1 MFEKEL
7 QKLKREELLQIML
20 AQSREIDSL
29 TEQLEQE
36 KAKNVNDEAESGIES
51 GGDSGLSADGSAL
64 AEEAALA
71 DGGIPA
77 EEAALADGGVL
88 AEEAALADG
97 GVLAKG
103 AALADGSALAEEGAL
118 TDGGIPAEEGAGTG
132 LPSTSVLENA
142 LKRVSYDSRF
152 RASIVSTLMTLV
164 VVAAAAVLIAVLV
177 LPILRIYGQS
187 MSETLDNG
195 DIVVSVK
202 TADLETGDIVA
213 FYYNNTILVKRVI
226 GQSGDWIDIA
236 KDGTV
241 SVNQQELEEPYL
253 DKKAYGEIDIKLPYQ
268 VPEGRIFVMGDNR
281 EISIDS
287 RTMMIG
293 CVAEEQIV
301 GKIIYRVW
309 PFSKIGGIY

>member
-1 MFEKEL
+1 MFEQEL
-7 QKLKREELLQIML
+7 HKLKREELLEIML

-29 TEQLEQE
+29 TEELEKERARNTSE
-36 KAKNVNDEAESGIES
+36 KGVEGEPVQKRTDETPRSGASVEEA
-51 GGDSGLSADGSAL
+51 GTVDNTPTPEDSADSAEQT
-64 AEEAALA
+64 APAPDTTTEEEAPQALPRAA
-71 DGGIPA
+71 DL
-77 EEAALADGGVL
+77 EALVNRIRY
-88 AEEAALADG
+88 E
-97 GVLAKG
+97 K
-103 AALADGSALAEEGAL
+103 
-118 TDGGIPAEEGAGTG
+118 
-132 LPSTSVLENA
+132 
-142 LKRVSYDSRF
+142 RF
-152 RASIVSTLMTLV
+152 RSSIINTLMTLV
-164 VVAAAAVLIAVLV
+164 VVAAAAILIAILV

-268 VPEGRIFVMGDNR
+268 VPEGRTFVMGDNR

-287 RTMMIG
+287 RTVMIG
-293 CVAEEQIV
+293 CISEEQIV

-309 PFSKIGGIY
+309 PLNKIGGIY

>member
-1 MFEKEL
+1 MFEQEL
-7 QKLKREELLQIML
+7 HKLKREELLEIML

-29 TEQLEQE
+29 TEELEKERARNTSEEGVEGEPVQ
-36 KAKNVNDEAESGIES
+36 KRTDETPRSGASVEEAGIADNTPAPE
-51 GGDSGLSADGSAL
+51 DSADSAEQT
-64 AEEAALA
+64 APDSTTEEEAPQTLPRAADLEALVNR
-71 DGGIPA
+71 IRY
-77 EEAALADGGVL
+77 E
-88 AEEAALADG
+88 
-97 GVLAKG
+97 K
-103 AALADGSALAEEGAL
+103 
-118 TDGGIPAEEGAGTG
+118 
-132 LPSTSVLENA
+132 
-142 LKRVSYDSRF
+142 RF
-152 RASIVSTLMTLV
+152 RSSIINTLMTLV
-164 VVAAAAVLIAVLV
+164 VVAAAAILIAILV

-268 VPEGRIFVMGDNR
+268 VPEGRTFVMGDNR

-293 CVAEEQIV
+293 CISEEQIV

-309 PFSKIGGIY
+309 PLNKIGGIK

>member
-1 MFEKEL
+1 MFEQEL
-7 QKLKREELLQIML
+7 HKLKREELLEIML

-29 TEQLEQE
+29 TEELEKERERNTTEESEQGKTIGDVVE
-36 KAKNVNDEAESGIES
+36 EGPAE
-51 GGDSGLSADGSAL
+51 
-64 AEEAALA
+64 EEAA
-71 DGGIPA
+71 DSP
-77 EEAALADGGVL
+77 
-88 AEEAALADG
+88 
-97 GVLAKG
+97 
-103 AALADGSALAEEGAL
+103 SALPETAN
-118 TDGGIPAEEGAGTG
+118 
-132 LPSTSVLENA
+132 LETLVNRIRYE
-142 LKRVSYDSRF
+142 KRF
-152 RASIVSTLMTLV
+152 RSSIINTLMTLV
-164 VVAAAAVLIAVLV
+164 VVAAAAILIAILV

-253 DKKAYGEIDIKLPYQ
+253 DKKAYGEIDISLPYQ

-293 CVAEEQIV
+293 CVAQEQIV

-309 PFSKIGGIY
+309 PFGKLGGIK

>member
-1 MFEKEL
+1 MFEQEL
-7 QKLKREELLQIML
+7 HKLKREELLEIML

-29 TEQLEQE
+29 TEELEKERARNTSEDGVEGEPVQ
-36 KAKNVNDEAESGIES
+36 KRTDETPRSGAS
-51 GGDSGLSADGSAL
+51 V
-64 AEEAALA
+64 EEAGTV
-71 DGGIPA
+71 DNTPA
-77 EEAALADGGVL
+77 PDDSPDSAEQTAPETTTEEEAPQALPRAADL
-88 AEEAALADG
+88 EAL
-97 GVLAKG
+97 VNRIRYEK
-103 AALADGSALAEEGAL
+103 
-118 TDGGIPAEEGAGTG
+118 
-132 LPSTSVLENA
+132 
-142 LKRVSYDSRF
+142 RF
-152 RASIVSTLMTLV
+152 RSSIINTLMTLV
-164 VVAAAAVLIAVLV
+164 VVAAAAILIAILV

-268 VPEGRIFVMGDNR
+268 VPEGRTFVMGDNR

-287 RTMMIG
+287 RTVMIG
-293 CVAEEQIV
+293 CISEEQIV

-309 PFSKIGGIY
+309 PLNKIGGIY

>member
-1 MFEKEL
+1 MFEQEL
-7 QKLKREELLQIML
+7 HKLKREELLEIML

-29 TEQLEQE
+29 TEELEKERTRNTTEESEQGE
-36 KAKNVNDEAESGIES
+36 TTGDVVEEGPAE
-51 GGDSGLSADGSAL
+51 
-64 AEEAALA
+64 EEAA
-71 DGGIPA
+71 DSP
-77 EEAALADGGVL
+77 
-88 AEEAALADG
+88 
-97 GVLAKG
+97 
-103 AALADGSALAEEGAL
+103 SALPETA
-118 TDGGIPAEEGAGTG
+118 D
-132 LPSTSVLENA
+132 LETLVNRIRYE
-142 LKRVSYDSRF
+142 KRF
-152 RASIVSTLMTLV
+152 RASIVNTMMTLV
-164 VVAAAAVLIAVLV
+164 VVAAAAILIAILV

-241 SVNQQELEEPYL
+241 SVNQKELEEPYL

-268 VPEGRIFVMGDNR
+268 VPEGRTFVMGDNR

-293 CVAEEQIV
+293 CVSEEQIV
-301 GKIIYRVW
+301 GKIIFRVW

>member
-1 MFEKEL
+1 
-7 QKLKREELLQIML
+7 
-20 AQSREIDSL
+20 
-29 TEQLEQE
+29 
-36 KAKNVNDEAESGIES
+36 
-51 GGDSGLSADGSAL
+51 
-64 AEEAALA
+64 
-71 DGGIPA
+71 
-77 EEAALADGGVL
+77 
-88 AEEAALADG
+88 
-97 GVLAKG
+97 
-103 AALADGSALAEEGAL
+103 
-118 TDGGIPAEEGAGTG
+118 
-132 LPSTSVLENA
+132 
-142 LKRVSYDSRF
+142 
-152 RASIVSTLMTLV
+152 
-164 VVAAAAVLIAVLV
+164 
-177 LPILRIYGQS
+177 

-226 GQSGDWIDIA
+226 GHSGDWIDID

-241 SVNQQELEEPYL
+241 SVNREVLEEPYL
-253 DKKAYGEIDIKLPYQ
+253 DRKAYGEIDIKLPYQ

-309 PFSKIGGIY
+309 PFDKLGGIK

>member
-7 QKLKREELLQIML
+7 QKLKRDELLEIML

-29 TEQLEQE
+29 TDELRKE
-36 KAKNVNDEAESGIES
+36 KARSRGEEGEIAETEQNGTVDNTP
-51 GGDSGLSADGSAL
+51 DSLPDSPEDSI
-64 AEEAALA
+64 EEAAKELPHTA
-71 DGGIPA
+71 DL
-77 EEAALADGGVL
+77 EALVNRIRYG
-88 AEEAALADG
+88 
-97 GVLAKG
+97 K
-103 AALADGSALAEEGAL
+103 
-118 TDGGIPAEEGAGTG
+118 
-132 LPSTSVLENA
+132 
-142 LKRVSYDSRF
+142 RF
-152 RASIVSTLMTLV
+152 RASVISTLMTLV
-164 VVAAAAVLIAVLV
+164 VVAAAAVLVAVLV

-187 MSETLDNG
+187 MSKTLDNG

-202 TADLETGDIVA
+202 TADLETGDIIA

-226 GQSGDWIDIA
+226 GHSGDWIDID

-241 SVNQQELEEPYL
+241 SVNREVLEEPYL
-253 DKKAYGEIDIKLPYQ
+253 DRKAYGEIDIKLPYQ

-293 CVAEEQIV
+293 CVAQEQIV

-309 PFSKIGGIY
+309 PFGKLGGIK

>member
-36 KAKNVNDEAESGIES
+36 KAKNVNDEAESGKDS
-51 GGDSGLSADGSAL
+51 GRDSGLSADGSAL

-71 DGGIPA
+71 DGGA
-77 EEAALADGGVL
+77 L

-97 GVLAKG
+97 SVL
-103 AALADGSALAEEGAL
+103 
-118 TDGGIPAEEGAGTG
+118 AEEGAGTE

-142 LKRVSYDSRF
+142 LKRVSYDRRF

-268 VPEGRIFVMGDNR
+268 VPEGRTFVMGDNR

-287 RTMMIG
+287 RTVMIG
-293 CVAEEQIV
+293 CISEEQIV

-309 PFSKIGGIY
+309 PLNKIGGIK

>member
-7 QKLKREELLQIML
+7 QKLKRDELLEIML

-29 TEQLEQE
+29 TEELEKE
-36 KAKNVNDEAESGIES
+36 RTRNTTEESGQRETT
-51 GGDSGLSADGSAL
+51 GDVVEEGPAE
-64 AEEAALA
+64 EEAA
-71 DGGIPA
+71 DSP
-77 EEAALADGGVL
+77 
-88 AEEAALADG
+88 
-97 GVLAKG
+97 
-103 AALADGSALAEEGAL
+103 SALPEIAN
-118 TDGGIPAEEGAGTG
+118 
-132 LPSTSVLENA
+132 LETLVNRIRYE
-142 LKRVSYDSRF
+142 KRF
-152 RASIVSTLMTLV
+152 RSSIINTLMTLV
-164 VVAAAAVLIAVLV
+164 VVAAAAILIAILV

-241 SVNQQELEEPYL
+241 SVNQVELEEPYL
-253 DKKAYGEIDIKLPYQ
+253 DRKAYGEIDIKLPYQ
-268 VPEGRIFVMGDNR
+268 VPEGRVFVMGDNR

-293 CVAEEQIV
+293 CVAQEQIV

-309 PFSKIGGIY
+309 PFGKLGGIK

>member
-7 QKLKREELLQIML
+7 QKLKRDELLEIML

-29 TEQLEQE
+29 TGELRKE
-36 KAKNVNDEAESGIES
+36 KARSRGEEGEVAETEQNWTVDNTP
-51 GGDSGLSADGSAL
+51 DSLPDSPEDSI
-64 AEEAALA
+64 EEAAQELPHTA
-71 DGGIPA
+71 DL
-77 EEAALADGGVL
+77 EALVNRIRYG
-88 AEEAALADG
+88 
-97 GVLAKG
+97 K
-103 AALADGSALAEEGAL
+103 
-118 TDGGIPAEEGAGTG
+118 
-132 LPSTSVLENA
+132 
-142 LKRVSYDSRF
+142 RF
-152 RASIVSTLMTLV
+152 RASVISTLMTLV
-164 VVAAAAVLIAVLV
+164 VVAAAAILIAILV

-241 SVNQQELEEPYL
+241 SVNQVELEEPYL
-253 DKKAYGEIDIKLPYQ
+253 DKKAYGEIDISLPYQ

-293 CVAEEQIV
+293 CVAQEQIV

-309 PFSKIGGIY
+309 PFGKLGGIK

>member
-7 QKLKREELLQIML
+7 QKLKRDELLEIML

-29 TEQLEQE
+29 TEALEKE
-36 KAKNVNDEAESGIES
+36 RARNTGEEGTLA
-51 GGDSGLSADGSAL
+51 
-64 AEEAALA
+64 AEEAATEPDAPIAVDGA
-71 DGGIPA
+71 DV
-77 EEAALADGGVL
+77 E
-88 AEEAALADG
+88 
-97 GVLAKG
+97 
-103 AALADGSALAEEGAL
+103 SASA
-118 TDGGIPAEEGAGTG
+118 
-132 LPSTSVLENA
+132 ENA
-142 LKRVSYDSRF
+142 HPALPHTADLEALVNRIRYGKRF
-152 RASIVSTLMTLV
+152 RASVISTLMTLV
-164 VVAAAAVLIAVLV
+164 VVAAAAILIAILV

-187 MSETLDNG
+187 MSKTLDNG

-241 SVNQQELEEPYL
+241 SVNQVELEEPYL
-253 DKKAYGEIDIKLPYQ
+253 DKKAYGEIDISLPYQ

-293 CVAEEQIV
+293 CVAQEQIV

-309 PFSKIGGIY
+309 PFGKLGGIK

>member
-7 QKLKREELLQIML
+7 QKLKRDELLEIML

-29 TEQLEQE
+29 TDELRKE
-36 KAKNVNDEAESGIES
+36 KARSRGEEGEIAETEQNGTVDNTP
-51 GGDSGLSADGSAL
+51 DSLPDSPEDSI
-64 AEEAALA
+64 EEAAKELPHTA
-71 DGGIPA
+71 DL
-77 EEAALADGGVL
+77 EALVNRIRYG
-88 AEEAALADG
+88 
-97 GVLAKG
+97 K
-103 AALADGSALAEEGAL
+103 
-118 TDGGIPAEEGAGTG
+118 
-132 LPSTSVLENA
+132 
-142 LKRVSYDSRF
+142 RF
-152 RASIVSTLMTLV
+152 RASVISTLMTLV
-164 VVAAAAVLIAVLV
+164 VVAAAAILIAILV

-195 DIVVSVK
+195 DIVGSVK

-241 SVNQQELEEPYL
+241 SVNQVELEEPYL
-253 DKKAYGEIDIKLPYQ
+253 DRKAYGEIDIKLPYQ

-309 PFSKIGGIY
+309 PFDKLGGIK

>member
-1 MFEKEL
+1 MFEQEL
-7 QKLKREELLQIML
+7 HKLKREELLEIML

-29 TEQLEQE
+29 TEELEKERARNTSEEGVEGEPVQ
-36 KAKNVNDEAESGIES
+36 KRTDETPRSGASEEAGTVDITPAHE
-51 GGDSGLSADGSAL
+51 DSADSAEQT
-64 AEEAALA
+64 APDTTTEEEAPQALPRAA
-71 DGGIPA
+71 DL
-77 EEAALADGGVL
+77 EALVNRIRY
-88 AEEAALADG
+88 E
-97 GVLAKG
+97 K
-103 AALADGSALAEEGAL
+103 
-118 TDGGIPAEEGAGTG
+118 
-132 LPSTSVLENA
+132 
-142 LKRVSYDSRF
+142 RF
-152 RASIVSTLMTLV
+152 RSSIINTLMTLV
-164 VVAAAAVLIAVLV
+164 VVAAAAILIAILV

-268 VPEGRIFVMGDNR
+268 VPEGRTFVMGDNR

-293 CVAEEQIV
+293 CISEEQIV

-309 PFSKIGGIY
+309 PLKKIGGIY

>member
-36 KAKNVNDEAESGIES
+36 KAKSVNREMESGKES
-51 GGDSGLSADGSAL
+51 GGDSGLSADGSDPAKG
-64 AEEAALA
+64 AVLA
-71 DGGIPA
+71 DGGVLA

-97 GVLAKG
+97 GVLAEE
-103 AALADGSALAEEGAL
+103 AALADGGALAEEGA
-118 TDGGIPAEEGAGTG
+118 GTE
-132 LPSTSVLENA
+132 LPSTSVLEKA
-142 LKRVSYDSRF
+142 LNRVSYDRRF

-287 RTMMIG
+287 LTMMIG

>member
-1 MFEKEL
+1 MFEQEL
-7 QKLKREELLQIML
+7 HKLKREELLEIML

-29 TEQLEQE
+29 TEELEKERARNTSEEGVEGEPVQ
-36 KAKNVNDEAESGIES
+36 KRTDETPHSGTS
-51 GGDSGLSADGSAL
+51 V
-64 AEEAALA
+64 EEAGTVDNTPTPEGSTDSAEQTA
-71 DGGIPA
+71 SDTSTE
-77 EEAALADGGVL
+77 EEAPQALPRAADL
-88 AEEAALADG
+88 EAL
-97 GVLAKG
+97 VNRIRYEK
-103 AALADGSALAEEGAL
+103 
-118 TDGGIPAEEGAGTG
+118 
-132 LPSTSVLENA
+132 
-142 LKRVSYDSRF
+142 RF
-152 RASIVSTLMTLV
+152 RSSIINTLMTLV
-164 VVAAAAVLIAVLV
+164 VVAAAAILIAILV

-241 SVNQQELEEPYL
+241 SVNQQELEESYL

-268 VPEGRIFVMGDNR
+268 VPEGRTFVMGDNR

-293 CVAEEQIV
+293 CISEEQIV

-309 PFSKIGGIY
+309 PLKKIGGIY

>member
-1 MFEKEL
+1 MFEQEL
-7 QKLKREELLQIML
+7 HKLKREELLEIML

-29 TEQLEQE
+29 TEELEKERARNTSEEGVEGEPVQ
-36 KAKNVNDEAESGIES
+36 KRTDETPHSGTS
-51 GGDSGLSADGSAL
+51 V
-64 AEEAALA
+64 EEAGTVDNTPTPEGSTDSAEQA
-71 DGGIPA
+71 APDTTTE
-77 EEAALADGGVL
+77 EEAPQALPRAADL
-88 AEEAALADG
+88 EAL
-97 GVLAKG
+97 VNRIRYEK
-103 AALADGSALAEEGAL
+103 
-118 TDGGIPAEEGAGTG
+118 
-132 LPSTSVLENA
+132 
-142 LKRVSYDSRF
+142 RF
-152 RASIVSTLMTLV
+152 RSSIINTLMTLV
-164 VVAAAAVLIAVLV
+164 VVAAAAILIAILV

-268 VPEGRIFVMGDNR
+268 VPEGRTFVMGDNR

-287 RTMMIG
+287 RTVMIG
-293 CVAEEQIV
+293 CISEEQIV

-309 PFSKIGGIY
+309 PLNKIGGIK

>member
-7 QKLKREELLQIML
+7 QKLKRDELLEIML

-29 TEQLEQE
+29 TDELEKE
-36 KAKNVNDEAESGIES
+36 RVRNTGEEGTLA
-51 GGDSGLSADGSAL
+51 
-64 AEEAALA
+64 AEEAATEPDAPIAVDGA
-71 DGGIPA
+71 D
-77 EEAALADGGVL
+77 V
-88 AEEAALADG
+88 
-97 GVLAKG
+97 
-103 AALADGSALAEEGAL
+103 GSASA
-118 TDGGIPAEEGAGTG
+118 
-132 LPSTSVLENA
+132 ENA
-142 LKRVSYDSRF
+142 HPALPHTADLEALVNRIRYGKRF
-152 RASIVSTLMTLV
+152 RASVISTLMTLV
-164 VVAAAAVLIAVLV
+164 VVAAAAILIAILV

-241 SVNQQELEEPYL
+241 SVNQVELEEPYL
-253 DKKAYGEIDIKLPYQ
+253 DRKAYGEIDIKLPYQ

-309 PFSKIGGIY
+309 PFSKIGGIK

>member
-51 GGDSGLSADGSAL
+51 GGDSGLSADGI
-64 AEEAALA
+64 
-71 DGGIPA
+71 DPA
-77 EEAALADGGVL
+77 KGAVLADGGVL
-88 AEEAALADG
+88 AEE
-97 GVLAKG
+97 
-103 AALADGSALAEEGAL
+103 GAL
-118 TDGGIPAEEGAGTG
+118 VDGGIPAEEGAGTE

-142 LKRVSYDSRF
+142 LKRVSYDRRF

-241 SVNQQELEEPYL
+241 SVNQQELEESYL

-268 VPEGRIFVMGDNR
+268 VPEGRTFVMGDNR

>member
-1 MFEKEL
+1 MFEQEL
-7 QKLKREELLQIML
+7 HKLKREELLEIML

-29 TEQLEQE
+29 TEELEKE
-36 KAKNVNDEAESGIES
+36 RTRNTTEESGQGETI
-51 GGDSGLSADGSAL
+51 GDVVEEGPAE
-64 AEEAALA
+64 EEAA
-71 DGGIPA
+71 DSP
-77 EEAALADGGVL
+77 
-88 AEEAALADG
+88 
-97 GVLAKG
+97 
-103 AALADGSALAEEGAL
+103 SALPKTA
-118 TDGGIPAEEGAGTG
+118 D
-132 LPSTSVLENA
+132 LETLVNRIRYE
-142 LKRVSYDSRF
+142 KRF
-152 RASIVSTLMTLV
+152 RSSIINTLMTLV
-164 VVAAAAVLIAVLV
+164 VVAAAAILIAILV

-187 MSETLDNG
+187 MSVTLDNG

-202 TADLETGDIVA
+202 AADLETGDIVA

-241 SVNQQELEEPYL
+241 SVNQKELEEPYL

-268 VPEGRIFVMGDNR
+268 VPEGRTFVMGDNR

-293 CVAEEQIV
+293 CVSEEQIV

-309 PFSKIGGIY
+309 PLNKIGGIY

>member
-1 MFEKEL
+1 MFEQEL
-7 QKLKREELLQIML
+7 HKLKREELLEIML

-29 TEQLEQE
+29 TEELEKERTRNTTEESEQGE
-36 KAKNVNDEAESGIES
+36 TTGEVVEEGPAE
-51 GGDSGLSADGSAL
+51 
-64 AEEAALA
+64 EEAA
-71 DGGIPA
+71 DSP
-77 EEAALADGGVL
+77 
-88 AEEAALADG
+88 
-97 GVLAKG
+97 
-103 AALADGSALAEEGAL
+103 SALPETA
-118 TDGGIPAEEGAGTG
+118 D
-132 LPSTSVLENA
+132 LET
-142 LKRVSYDSRF
+142 LVKRIRYEKRF
-152 RASIVSTLMTLV
+152 RASIVNTMMTLV
-164 VVAAAAVLIAVLV
+164 VVAAAAILIAILV

-268 VPEGRIFVMGDNR
+268 VPEGRTFVMGDNR

-301 GKIIYRVW
+301 GKIIFRVW
-309 PFSKIGGIY
+309 PFNKIGGIR

>member
-51 GGDSGLSADGSAL
+51 GGDSGLSADGSDPAKG
-64 AEEAALA
+64 AVLA
-71 DGGIPA
+71 DGSVLA
-77 EEAALADGGVL
+77 EDAALADGGVL

-97 GVLAKG
+97 G
-103 AALADGSALAEEGAL
+103 ALAEEGA
-118 TDGGIPAEEGAGTG
+118 GTE

-287 RTMMIG
+287 RTVMIG
-293 CVAEEQIV
+293 CISEEQIV

-309 PFSKIGGIY
+309 PLNKIGGIK

>member
-1 MFEKEL
+1 MFEQEL
-7 QKLKREELLQIML
+7 HKLKREELLEIML

-29 TEQLEQE
+29 TEELEKE
-36 KAKNVNDEAESGIES
+36 RTRNTSEEGVEGEPHSGASIEVAETVDNTSAPE
-51 GGDSGLSADGSAL
+51 DSADSTEQTAPDTTTE
-64 AEEAALA
+64 EEAPQALPRAA
-71 DGGIPA
+71 DL
-77 EEAALADGGVL
+77 EALV
-88 AEEAALADG
+88 
-97 GVLAKG
+97 
-103 AALADGSALAEEGAL
+103 
-118 TDGGIPAEEGAGTG
+118 
-132 LPSTSVLENA
+132 
-142 LKRVSYDSRF
+142 KRIRYEKRF
-152 RASIVSTLMTLV
+152 RASIVNTMMTLV
-164 VVAAAAVLIAVLV
+164 VVAAAAILIAILV

-268 VPEGRIFVMGDNR
+268 VPEGRTFVMGDNR

-287 RTMMIG
+287 RTVMIG
-293 CVAEEQIV
+293 CISEEQIV

-309 PFSKIGGIY
+309 PLKKIGGIK

>member
-71 DGGIPA
+71 DGG
-77 EEAALADGGVL
+77 VL

-97 GVLAKG
+97 G
-103 AALADGSALAEEGAL
+103 ALAEEGA
-118 TDGGIPAEEGAGTG
+118 GTE

-142 LKRVSYDSRF
+142 LKRVSYDRRF

>member
-7 QKLKREELLQIML
+7 QKLKRDELLEIML

-29 TEQLEQE
+29 TDELRKE
-36 KAKNVNDEAESGIES
+36 KARSRGEEGEIAETEQNGTVDNTP
-51 GGDSGLSADGSAL
+51 DSLPDSPEDSI
-64 AEEAALA
+64 EEAAKELPHTA
-71 DGGIPA
+71 DL
-77 EEAALADGGVL
+77 EALVNRIRYG
-88 AEEAALADG
+88 
-97 GVLAKG
+97 K
-103 AALADGSALAEEGAL
+103 
-118 TDGGIPAEEGAGTG
+118 
-132 LPSTSVLENA
+132 
-142 LKRVSYDSRF
+142 RF
-152 RASIVSTLMTLV
+152 RASVISTLMTLV
-164 VVAAAAVLIAVLV
+164 VVAAAAVLVAVLV

-241 SVNQQELEEPYL
+241 SVNQVELEEPYL
-253 DKKAYGEIDIKLPYQ
+253 DKKAYGEIDISLPYQ

-293 CVAEEQIV
+293 CVAQEQIV

-309 PFSKIGGIY
+309 PFGKLGGIK

>member
-7 QKLKREELLQIML
+7 QKLKRDELLEIML

-29 TEQLEQE
+29 TDELRKE
-36 KAKNVNDEAESGIES
+36 KARSRGEEGEIAETEQNGTVDNTP
-51 GGDSGLSADGSAL
+51 DSLPDSPEDSI
-64 AEEAALA
+64 EEAAKELPHTA
-71 DGGIPA
+71 DL
-77 EEAALADGGVL
+77 EALVNRIRYG
-88 AEEAALADG
+88 
-97 GVLAKG
+97 K
-103 AALADGSALAEEGAL
+103 
-118 TDGGIPAEEGAGTG
+118 
-132 LPSTSVLENA
+132 
-142 LKRVSYDSRF
+142 RF
-152 RASIVSTLMTLV
+152 RASVISTLMTLV
-164 VVAAAAVLIAVLV
+164 VVAAAAILIAILV

-241 SVNQQELEEPYL
+241 SVNQVELEEPYL
-253 DKKAYGEIDIKLPYQ
+253 DRKAYGEIDIKLPYQ

-309 PFSKIGGIY
+309 PFSKIGGVK

>member
-7 QKLKREELLQIML
+7 QKLKRDELLEIML

-29 TEQLEQE
+29 TDELRKE
-36 KAKNVNDEAESGIES
+36 KARSRGEEGEIAETEQNGTVDNTP
-51 GGDSGLSADGSAL
+51 DSLPDSPEDSI
-64 AEEAALA
+64 EEAAKELPHTA
-71 DGGIPA
+71 DL
-77 EEAALADGGVL
+77 EALVNRIRYG
-88 AEEAALADG
+88 
-97 GVLAKG
+97 K
-103 AALADGSALAEEGAL
+103 
-118 TDGGIPAEEGAGTG
+118 
-132 LPSTSVLENA
+132 
-142 LKRVSYDSRF
+142 RF
-152 RASIVSTLMTLV
+152 RASVISTLMTLV
-164 VVAAAAVLIAVLV
+164 VVAAAAVLVAVLV

-241 SVNQQELEEPYL
+241 SVNQVELEEPYL
-253 DKKAYGEIDIKLPYQ
+253 DRKAYGEIDIKLPYQ

-293 CVAEEQIV
+293 CVAQEQIV

-309 PFSKIGGIY
+309 PFSKIGGIK